1 MENLIAACLLFLT
14 MHWLV
19 SGGPLRVPIVNILG
33 ENLFKILF
41 ALITTI
47 NLVWMGVAYSNAPY
61 EPTWGQITDLIPVT
75 VIIMFVVCIML
86 PMSIFDKNPTLLG
99 LVSPENVKAKGML
112 RITRHAGL
120 IALGLWGVAHFIANG
135 DWASHIMFG
144 TIAFEGLIGPLN
156 LDRKYK
162 ARYGQ
167 AWDKFAAQ
175 TSYLPMGAIFS
186 GRNKFVLKELN
197 KWGLALGICLFVF
210 LLYFH
215 QDWFGGL
222 CCLYKS

>member
-19 SGGPLRVPIVNILG
+19 SGGPLRTPMVNILG

-41 ALITTI
+41 ALITI
-47 NLVWMGVAYSNAPY
+47 LNLVWMGVAYSNAAY
-61 EPTWGQITDLIPVT
+61 EPTWGVLTGLQPVT
-75 VIIMFVVCIML
+75 IIIMFVACIML
-86 PMSIFDKNPTLLG
+86 PMSIMDKNPTLLG

-112 RITRHAGL
+112 RVTRHAGL
-120 IALGLWGVAHFIANG
+120 IALGLWGVAHFIIKG

-186 GRNKFVLKELN
+186 GRNKLVLQELN
-197 KWGLALGICLFVF
+197 KWGLALGVFLFIT

-215 QDWFGGL
+215 QGWFGVPVFH
-222 CCLYKS
+222 

>member
-14 MHWLV
+14 MHWVVSGSPLRAPLV
-19 SGGPLRVPIVNILG
+19 SVLG

-47 NLVWMGVAYSNAPY
+47 NLIWMGVAYSSAPY
-61 EPTWGQITDLIPVT
+61 VQTWGILIGLKPITI
-75 VIIMFVVCIML
+75 IIMFMVCIML

-99 LVSPENVKAKGML
+99 LVSPDNVKAKGML

-120 IALGLWGVAHFIANG
+120 IALGLWGMAHFIVNG

-144 TIAFEGLIGPLN
+144 TIAFEGLVGPLN

-162 ARYGQ
+162 ARYGH

-186 GRNKFVLKELN
+186 GRNKLVLNELN
-197 KWGLALGICLFVF
+197 KWGFALGVCLFIS

-215 QDWFGGL
+215 QDWFGRL
-222 CCLYKS
+222 CCLYKP